1 MYKKMCGKG
10 LMTSTVSLCCIIYS
24 LLLSAIRLS
33 NHESKSLDCGCRY
46 GTLSCGFNVDK
57 GLIVFKK
64 KF

>member
-1 MYKKMCGKG
+1 MA
-10 LMTSTVSLCCIIYS
+10 STVSLCCIIYS
-24 LLLSAIRLS
+24 LLSAIRLS